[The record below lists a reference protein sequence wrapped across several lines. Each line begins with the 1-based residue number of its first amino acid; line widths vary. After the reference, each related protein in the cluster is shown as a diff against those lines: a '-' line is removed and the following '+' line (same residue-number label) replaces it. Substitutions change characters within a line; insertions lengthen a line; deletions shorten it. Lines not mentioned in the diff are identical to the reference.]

1 MQICKTVNLNQKC
14 IKCVNWEFEK
24 NYYIPNQHPQRFA
37 QKKQKI
43 NLEAKIPYLGIF
55 RLELEVEVNELA
67 IFEIS
72 TLEFVELG
80 YFVPKR
86 EKKQTFQTFLLC
98 IEFYP
103 RKSLNLGLQMFY
115 LVIFALR
122 LKENIVIF
130 EISTFEIV
138 ILQSFV

>member
-1 MQICKTVNLNQKC
+1 MET
-14 IKCVNWEFEK
+14 
-24 NYYIPNQHPQRFA
+24 
-37 QKKQKI
+37 
-43 NLEAKIPYLGIF
+43 KIPYLGIF

-72 TLEFVELG
+72 ILEFVELG

-86 EKKQTFQTFLLC
+86 KKNKHSRL
-98 IEFYP
+98 FYYALSFIQK
-103 RKSLNLGLQMFY
+103 KSLNLGLQMFY
-115 LVIFALR
+115 LGIFALR

-130 EISTFEIV
+130 EIITFEIV